1 MGPDW
6 RSKYLAAGC
15 ACVHMAIASWAS
27 TMRSTSLYL
36 AILYLL
42 GASLAQAGFL
52 AIHELSHNLFFT
64 CAGSNRVFSMLINLP
79 LVVPFAIA
87 FREYHRLHHAHQG
100 DPLLDLDL
108 PSATEARVF
117 SGRLGKLSWLTFQ
130 IAFYAFRPCLQ
141 HPIALS
147 PMLLSNAL
155 LQIAF
160 NAIVV
165 AFLGWGALRFLLLSV
180 VLAGGLH
187 PCAGHFLSE
196 HFLFSPSRHGP
207 TDQDTFSYYGP
218 LNLLTWNVGHHV
230 EHHDLPTVPG
240 SRLPRVREIAP
251 SFYAGL
257 ETCPSWSGA
266 IVAFVLQDHMSL
278 ERRHTSSLQK
288 RVS

>member
-6 RSKYLAAGC
+6 RSKYVAVGC
-15 ACVHMAIASWAS
+15 ACVHVAIASWAS
-27 TMRSTSLYL
+27 TTRSSCLYVL
-36 AILYLL
+36 ILYLF

-64 CAGSNRVFSMLINLP
+64 RAESNRVFSMLINLP

-108 PSATEARVF
+108 PSATEAHIFR
-117 SGRLGKLSWLTFQ
+117 GRLGKLCWLTLQ
-130 IAFYAFRPCLQ
+130 IAFYAIRPCLR

-147 PMLLSNAL
+147 PMLLINAV
-155 LQIAF
+155 LQISF
-160 NAIVV
+160 NAIV
-165 AFLGWGALRFLLLSV
+165 AALLGWGVLRFLLLSV

-196 HFLFSPSRHGP
+196 HFLFDPSHGP
-207 TDQDTFSYYGP
+207 TEQDTFCYYGP

-266 IVAFVLQDHMSL
+266 IVAFVVQDHMSL
-278 ERRHTSSLQK
+278 ERRHITTPEKTS
-288 RVS
+288 